1 MSAQQQQPKTLVQPG
16 RLVILLN
23 GRHAGKK
30 AIVVAVYPEPT
41 EQRKYPHCVVLG
53 IEKCPKKVTKDMPQ
67 EALVKRTQ
75 IKCFVKTVNF
85 NHILLTRHVVKQDDD
100 LFQKIKPDYVVGS
113 LQDPAEKKAQL
124 ESSAK
129 ILRQKYL
136 NNKLS
141 WLFKP
146 LQF

>member
-1 MSAQQQQPKTLVQPG
+1 MSAQQPPKTLVQPG
-16 RLVILLN
+16 RLVILLH

-53 IEKCPKKVTKDMPQ
+53 IDKCPKKVTKDMPQ
-67 EALVKRTQ
+67 EQLVKRTQ
-75 IKCFVKTVNF
+75 IKCFVKTINF

-100 LFQKIKPDYVVGS
+100 LFTKIKPDYIVGS

-129 ILRQKYL
+129 VLRQKYL
-136 NNKLS
+136 NNRLT

>member
-1 MSAQQQQPKTLVQPG
+1 MSSQAQAPKTLVQPG

-41 EQRKYPHCVVLG
+41 ESRKYPHCVVLG
-53 IEKCPKKVTKDMPQ
+53 IEKCPKKVTRDMPQ

-75 IKCFVKTVNF
+75 VKCFLKTVNF
-85 NHILLTRHVVKQDDD
+85 NHVLLTRHVVKPDDD
-100 LFQKIKPDYVVGS
+100 LFTKIKPDTVVSS

-124 ESSAK
+124 DACSK
-129 ILRQKYL
+129 VLRQKYL

-141 WLFKP
+141 WLFRP

>member
-1 MSAQQQQPKTLVQPG
+1 MSAQQQPKTLVQPG

-41 EQRKYPHCVVLG
+41 ETRKYPHCVVLG
-53 IEKCPKKVTKDMPQ
+53 IEKPPKKVTRDMPQ

-75 IKCFVKTVNF
+75 VKCFLKTVNF
-85 NHILLTRHVVKQDDD
+85 NHILLTRHVVKTDDD
-100 LFQKIKPDYVVGS
+100 LFVKIKPDTVVNS
-113 LQDPAEKKAQL
+113 LRDPAEKKAQL
-124 ESSAK
+124 DQCSK

-136 NNKLS
+136 NNKLT